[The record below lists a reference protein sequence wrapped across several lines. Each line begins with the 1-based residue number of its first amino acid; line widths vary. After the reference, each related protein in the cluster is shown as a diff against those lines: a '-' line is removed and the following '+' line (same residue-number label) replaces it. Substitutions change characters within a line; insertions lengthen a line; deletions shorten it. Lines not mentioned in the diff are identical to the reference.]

1 MAETTDRV
9 PGTDYLVA
17 EGWGTSVN
25 DYKNHFLLVLLPERD
40 CAVVIQSSSGSL
52 SWKNLEEYT
61 DKWVW
66 PLLGGFTVGEGTLP

>member
-1 MAETTDRV
+1 M
-9 PGTDYLVA
+9 
-17 EGWGTSVN
+17 N

-40 CAVVIQSSSGSL
+40 CAVVIHSSSGSL
-52 SWKNLEEYT
+52 SWKNLEKYT